1 MTEFAT
7 LSEML
12 LARRASSNRLHF
24 IDSDDDHRSLTFT
37 ELVAAALA
45 CLRSF
50 QERGLTAGDEI
61 VIFTDNNQ
69 EFLTAFWAAILGGI
83 VPVPVAVGI
92 SDEHRL
98 KLFRI
103 LRQLQRASIFSNSGL
118 VTRLQ
123 EFAGGRGD
131 DDILRLLD
139 QRGVRSSEIET
150 SGEGRIHQ
158 SQPQDR
164 AFIQYSSG
172 STSAPKGVCL
182 THRNVC
188 TNTQAIVKGL
198 QLTDSDRSFSWM
210 PLTHDMG
217 LIGYHLSM
225 LSANMNQAIM
235 DTTVFVRRPLLW
247 LQKVTELGST
257 VLCSPNFGYKHYLKV
272 FDRKGAG
279 EIDLS
284 QVRLLLNGA
293 EPISVSL
300 CEEFL
305 SAMKPHGLRREAL
318 LAVYGLA
325 EATLAVTHPPLGEEY
340 TFITLDRHQLRN
352 GEPYVECA
360 DGGRDAVR
368 FVRLGT
374 LFDGCDLRI
383 CDNDDVVVPAGHI
396 GHIQLSGP
404 NITEGI
410 YGDDND
416 DAGLFT
422 PDGWLRT
429 GDCGAIADGE
439 LIITGRDKEIVIVN
453 GQNYSPHDIEEVICQ
468 LDELELGKVVVG
480 GACPSGSQGEELLVF
495 VLYRKDPEA
504 FKTLAAAVHRVV
516 GAQIGLEVDHVI
528 PVSRVPK
535 TTSGKI
541 QRSMLVQAYLDG
553 EYDEFLAMSRQ
564 ADAAAKPASDEA
576 DPLVRELEAICAEF
590 SREKVVG
597 PDDNL
602 FEVGI
607 SSLTLTEIMLA
618 IDEKYPGKADI
629 NDLFDYPTLRE
640 LAQFLRR

>member
-1 MTEFAT
+1 
-7 LSEML
+7 
-12 LARRASSNRLHF
+12 SSDHRVHF
-24 IDSDDDHRSLTFT
+24 IDGDDDHRSITFA
-37 ELVAAALA
+37 ELVEGALA
-45 CLRSF
+45 CLKSF
-50 QERGLTAGDEI
+50 QERGFSAGDEI

-103 LRQLQRASIFSNSGL
+103 LRQLERASIFSNE
-118 VTRLQ
+118 RLFSRLRD
-123 EFAGGRGD
+123 FATERND
-131 DDILRLLD
+131 ADILELLD
-139 QRGVRSSEIET
+139 SRGVV
-150 SGEGRIHQ
+150 SGEIASDGEGVVHL
-158 SQPQDR
+158 SQPRGR

-182 THRNVC
+182 TNRNVC
-188 TNTQAIVKGL
+188 TNMHAIVKGL
-198 QLTDSDRSFSWM
+198 QLTPQDRSFSWM

-217 LIGYHLSM
+217 LIGYHISM
-225 LSANMNQAIM
+225 LTADMEQAIM
-235 DTTVFVRRPLLW
+235 DTSVFVRRPLLW

-272 FDRKGAG
+272 FERKGAG

-284 QVRLLLNGA
+284 RVRLLLNGA

-305 SAMKPHGLRREAL
+305 AAMQPFGLRREAL

-325 EATLAVTHPPLGEEY
+325 EATLAVTHPTIGQNY
-340 TFITLDRHQLRN
+340 SYITLDRHRLRI

-360 DGGRDAVR
+360 EDSQDAVR

-374 LFDGCDLRI
+374 RFDGCELRI
-383 CDNDDVVVPAGHI
+383 SDDHDVEVAAGHV
-396 GHIQLSGP
+396 GHVQLSGP

-410 YGDDND
+410 YGDPSDS
-416 DAGLFT
+416 AELFT
-422 PDGWLRT
+422 SDGWLRT

-439 LIITGRDKEIVIVN
+439 LIITGRHKEIVIVN
-453 GQNYSPHDIEEVICQ
+453 GQNYSPHDIEEVICE

-480 GACPSGSQGEELLVF
+480 GASPAGSQGEELLVF
-495 VLYRKDPEA
+495 ILFRKDPET
-504 FKTLAAAVHRVV
+504 FRELAAAVRRVV

-528 PVSRVPK
+528 PVTRVPK

-541 QRSMLVQAYLDG
+541 QRNMLVEAYTEG
-553 EYDEFLAMSRQ
+553 EYDDFIRREQAIL
-564 ADAAAKPASDEA
+564 ADAVTKPSDA
-576 DPLVRELEAICAEF
+576 DPLVSELEAICAEF
-590 SREKVVG
+590 SKDKIVG

-618 IDEKYPGKADI
+618 IDEKFPGKADI
-629 NDLFDYPTLRE
+629 NDLFDYPTLRD
-640 LAQFLRR
+640 LARFLRE

>member
-12 LARRASSNRLHF
+12 LARRDSDHRLHF
-24 IDSDDDHRSLTFT
+24 VDSDDDHRSLTFT
-37 ELVAAALA
+37 ELVDAALA
-45 CLRSF
+45 CLQSF
-50 QERGLTAGDEI
+50 QERGLGAGDEI

-103 LRQLQRASIFSNSGL
+103 LQQLERASIFSNDGL
-118 VTRLQ
+118 FTRLR
-123 EFAGGRGD
+123 EFADSKDQG
-131 DDILRLLD
+131 DILELLKT
-139 QRGVRSSEIET
+139 RSVVSSQIAT
-150 SGEGRIHQ
+150 TGQGTIHQ
-158 SQPQDR
+158 ARPQDR

-182 THRNVC
+182 THLNVC
-188 TNTQAIVKGL
+188 TNTRAIIKGL
-198 QLTDSDRSFSWM
+198 QLSEQDRSFSWM

-217 LIGYHLSM
+217 LIGYHISM
-225 LSANMNQAIM
+225 LTANMHHAIM
-235 DTTVFVRRPLLW
+235 DTSVFVRRPLLW

-257 VLCSPNFGYKHYLKV
+257 VLCSPNFGYKHYLRV
-272 FDRKGAG
+272 FERKGAG

-284 QVRLLLNGA
+284 HVRLLLNGA

-305 SAMKPHGLRREAL
+305 AAMKPHGLRREAL

-325 EATLAVTHPPLGEEY
+325 EATLAVTHPVLGDEY
-340 TFITLDRHQLRN
+340 TYITLDRHQLRN

-360 DGGRDAVR
+360 DGSRDAVR

-383 CDNDDVVVPAGHI
+383 TDNHDVEVPAGHI
-396 GHIQLSGP
+396 GHVQLSGP

-410 YGDDND
+410 YGDRND
-416 DAGLFT
+416 EAGLFT
-422 PDGWLRT
+422 TDGWLRT
-429 GDCGAIADGE
+429 GDCGAIANGE

-453 GQNYSPHDIEEVICQ
+453 GQNYSPHDIEEVVCE
-468 LDELELGKVVVG
+468 LDEIELGKVVVG
-480 GACPSGSQGEELLVF
+480 GASPAGSQGEELLVF
-495 VLYRKDPEA
+495 ILYRKDPET
-504 FKTLAAAVHRVV
+504 FRELAKAVRRVV
-516 GAQIGLEVDHVI
+516 GAQVGLEVDHVI
-528 PVSRVPK
+528 PVARVPK

-553 EYDEFLAMSRQ
+553 EYDEFLARER
-564 ADAAAKPASDEA
+564 ALHDAATATAGDA

-590 SREKVVG
+590 SKEQIIG

-629 NDLFDYPTLRE
+629 NDLFDYPTLR
-640 LAQFLRR
+640 